1 MIDGVGTIDLV
12 VPETAIDVNGHVNNV
27 QYVQWMQEAAMAHS
41 AARGWPTKRFLA
53 LGRTWIIRSHTI
65 EYFHSAYAGEAIR
78 ILTWVADFQKIRSLR
93 KYKFYRP
100 ADGVL
105 LAAAAT
111 LFIFCDLQ
119 TGRPVTIPKE
129 VQQAYPIIAP
139 TDEP

>member
-1 MIDGVGTIDLV
+1 M
-12 VPETAIDVNGHVNNV
+12 
-27 QYVQWMQEAAMAHS
+27 
-41 AARGWPTKRFLA
+41 
-53 LGRTWIIRSHTI
+53 
-65 EYFHSAYAGEAIR
+65 
-78 ILTWVADFQKIRSLR
+78 ADFQKIRSLR

-139 TDEP
+139 ADEP